1 MTIQDQLPITEPKS
15 GQAAKPAAT
24 TAQVLDALMGHY
36 RKPGED
42 RDGEI
47 LITEPQAPGSVRR
60 CDLLRVG
67 MWASRGLG
75 IDVHEIKVSRP
86 DWLREL
92 DDPAKAEAWWPY
104 CSRFWVTTPPGI
116 VAPAELPEGWG
127 LMELPSRGR
136 RFRVK
141 VAAASKTPE
150 VTIALLTELLRR
162 ADNARLAQ
170 IGALRREHDSEIYRV
185 RSERAA
191 RQAEA
196 QIPVEVKGRLDLLG
210 KLEEALGMPLDA
222 YGGWPLIP
230 PTRITPGEAATLLTD
245 TREHVTA
252 QRRGEQ
258 AKRIRD
264 QIEATAMRL
273 LEQARRI
280 GNEEAQQ

>member
-104 CSRFWVTTPPGI
+104 CSRFWI
-116 VAPAELPEGWG
+116 VAPPGVVAAPELPEGWG
-127 LMELPSRGR
+127 LMELPSASRR

-150 VTIALLTELLRR
+150 VTITLLIELLRR
-162 ADNARLAQ
+162 ADNTRLAEMDQ
-170 IGALRREHDSEIYRV
+170 MRRGHKEELWQHG
-185 RSERAA
+185 ERIRAQ
-191 RQAEA
+191 RMQAELP
-196 QIPVEVKGRLDLLG
+196 QEMKKRLGLLER
-210 KLEEALGMPLDA
+210 LEEATGLPLDTWP
-222 YGGWPLIP
+222 GWPGIP
-230 PTRITPGEAATLLTD
+230 AGNITPEELAALLAD
-245 TREHVTA
+245 AREHVTA
-252 QRRGEQ
+252 QRRTED
-258 AKRIRD
+258 AERCRRD
-264 QIEATAMRL
+264 L
-273 LEQARRI
+273 LREARRLVTTLE
-280 GNEEAQQ
+280 GTQ